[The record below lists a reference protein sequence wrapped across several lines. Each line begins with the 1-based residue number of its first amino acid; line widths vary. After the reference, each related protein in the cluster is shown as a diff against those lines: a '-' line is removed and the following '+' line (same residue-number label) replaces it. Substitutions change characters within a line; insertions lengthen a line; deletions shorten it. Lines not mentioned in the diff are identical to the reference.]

1 MSVEQGPLQNTAQI
15 RHLPNTIKQKLWV
28 PNSNYDVIVAIGE
41 DCNAFSE
48 TTAHSASTTLGWG
61 SILKKTKKWSLIM
74 ISWIRR
80 VLSKFIY

>member
-15 RHLPNTIKQKLWV
+15 RHLPNTIKQKLWA
-28 PNSNYDVIVAIGE
+28 PNYDVIVAMGRAAMHFLRLRLIVQVG
-41 DCNAFSE
+41 
-48 TTAHSASTTLGWG
+48 TALGWG
-61 SILKKTKKWSLIM
+61 SILKKTKKWSSIM

>member
-28 PNSNYDVIVAIGE
+28 PSYDVIVAMGKSY
-41 DCNAFSE
+41 NAFSE
-48 TTAHSASTTLGWG
+48 TTAYRASTTLGWG
-61 SILKKTKKWSLIM
+61 SILKTTKKWSLIM

>member
-28 PNSNYDVIVAIGE
+28 PNYDVIVAMGG
-41 DCNAFSE
+41 CNAFSE
-48 TTAHSASTTLGWG
+48 TTAYSASTTLGWG
-61 SILKKTKKWSLIM
+61 SILKTTKKWSLIM

-80 VLSKFIY
+80 VLFKFIY

>member
-1 MSVEQGPLQNTAQI
+1 MSVEQGPMQNTAQI
-15 RHLPNTIKQKLWV
+15 RHLPNTIKQKLWA
-28 PNSNYDVIVAIGE
+28 PSYDVIVAMGD

-48 TTAHSASTTLGWG
+48 TTADSASTALGWG
-61 SILKKTKKWSLIM
+61 SILKTTKKWSLIM